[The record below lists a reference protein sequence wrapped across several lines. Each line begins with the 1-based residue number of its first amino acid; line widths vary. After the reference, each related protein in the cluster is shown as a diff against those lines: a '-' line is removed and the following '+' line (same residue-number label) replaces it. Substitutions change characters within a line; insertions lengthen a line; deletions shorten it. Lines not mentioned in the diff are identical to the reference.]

1 MNIELNTERA
11 TEGIPDFELVECNVA
26 DPDFNPA
33 TSAKKQADTVTVQ
46 VNIRESSIT
55 QMRARDQIDE
65 AQKVAAD
72 RFRAVFERAGLAG
85 VKAMDTTRER
95 VDGGRMQGNLSD
107 TRLDAARELS
117 VLARELGKIGY
128 PVCVLICGER
138 LAIREMARRMLG
150 RPAKKRELDYYGRL
164 LRDHLDI
171 LCVFWGYK
179 KR

>member
-1 MNIELNTERA
+1 MNMEMNVAQDTS
-11 TEGIPDFELVECNVA
+11 GMPDFEMVDRNVA
-26 DPDFNPA
+26 DPHFDPA
-33 TSAKKQADTVTVQ
+33 TSAKKQADMVTAQ
-46 VNIRESSIT
+46 VNIRESSIA

-65 AQKVAAD
+65 AQTVAAD

-95 VDGGRMQGNLSD
+95 VDGGRMHGNLSD